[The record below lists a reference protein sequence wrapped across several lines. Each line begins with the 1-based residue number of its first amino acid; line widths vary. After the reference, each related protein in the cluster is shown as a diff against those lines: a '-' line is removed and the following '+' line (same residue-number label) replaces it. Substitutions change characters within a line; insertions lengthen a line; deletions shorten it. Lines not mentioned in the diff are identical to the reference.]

1 MTTLD
6 DFIAQVD
13 ASLAVLGHSE
23 SYLSRLVF
31 DDGKVI
37 GRLRA
42 GLSGVTVARLDR
54 AKLAL
59 AHLTVAAEERRS
71 VA

>member
-13 ASLAVLGHSE
+13 AALAVLGHSE

-42 GLSGVTVARLDR
+42 GVSGVTVARLER
-54 AKLAL
+54 ARSSLAQL
-59 AHLTVAAEERRS
+59 LSAAEQKR
-71 VA
+71 AAA

>member
-1 MTTLD
+1 MTTLNE
-6 DFIAQVD
+6 FMAQVD
-13 ASLAVLGHSE
+13 AALAVLGHSE

-37 GRLRA
+37 GRLRT
-42 GLSGVTVARLDR
+42 GVSGVTVARLDR

-59 AHLTVAAEERRS
+59 TQLVVAAEEKQ
-71 VA
+71 AAA